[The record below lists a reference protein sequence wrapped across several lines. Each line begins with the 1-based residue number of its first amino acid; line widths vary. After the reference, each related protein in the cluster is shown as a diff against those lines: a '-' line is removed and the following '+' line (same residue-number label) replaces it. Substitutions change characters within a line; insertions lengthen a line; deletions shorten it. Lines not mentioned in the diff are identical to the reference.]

1 MLRISKK
8 ADYAVFLLGAIA
20 RQGAYPGGPAEAS
33 VVSAHEIARQAG
45 LNKSVVAN
53 LLKEFAK
60 HGILES
66 VRGLKGGYKLV
77 RPPREVT
84 LGEILEV
91 VEGRFTL
98 VDCIDGHDH
107 GHRGSRRSGKLET
120 SPQAAKIGPSH
131 EVPAHELP
139 TQQVPAGRQPSD
151 RGSDCSVGHASAVHA
166 SEVHAPEGPSP
177 EGHSS
182 RGSPLLAL
190 ARQQPQPTVGC
201 SLIAFCPSKQPMRV
215 VHERIS
221 QLFHQIRLDELC
233 GLPQAG
239 EHASHHAPVAI
250 GPRP

>member
-20 RQGAYPGGPAEAS
+20 RQGAYPGGGAEAS

-60 HGILES
+60 HGLLES

-77 RPPREVT
+77 RSPQQIS

-91 VEGRFTL
+91 VEGKFTL
-98 VDCIDGHDH
+98 VDCIEVH
-107 GHRGSRRSGKLET
+107 GG
-120 SPQAAKIGPSH
+120 
-131 EVPAHELP
+131 
-139 TQQVPAGRQPSD
+139 
-151 RGSDCSVGHASAVHA
+151 VHA
-166 SEVHAPEGPSP
+166 LPPAATASP
-177 EGHSS
+177 
-182 RGSPLLAL
+182 LAL
-190 ARQQPQPTVGC
+190 ARHQPAETVSTC
-201 SLIAFCPSKQPMRV
+201 SLIAFCPSKNPMRV

-233 GLPQAG
+233 NLPSDQRSVGSVSSSSISSSSISSRALR
-239 EHASHHAPVAI
+239 S
-250 GPRP
+250 PR